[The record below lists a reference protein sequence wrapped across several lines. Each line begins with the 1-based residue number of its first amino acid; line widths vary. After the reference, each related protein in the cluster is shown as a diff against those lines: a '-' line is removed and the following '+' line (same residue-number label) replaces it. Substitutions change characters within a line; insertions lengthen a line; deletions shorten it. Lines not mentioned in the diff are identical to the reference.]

1 MIWHMLC
8 LIIFGGG
15 GAGSCGGCQEQIGCI
30 KIDDD
35 VFVGANT
42 IVLANVYIGKKV
54 IIGAGSL
61 VNKDL
66 PGGYVYAGVPAKKI
80 STFEQFW
87 EKRKNVLYPK
97 KFKRKGDSID
107 FEFAEWLWN
116 DFSAKRKEE

>member
-1 MIWHMLC
+1 M
-8 LIIFGGG
+8 
-15 GAGSCGGCQEQIGCI
+15 
-30 KIDDD
+30 
-35 VFVGANT
+35 
-42 IVLANVYIGKKV
+42 
-54 IIGAGSL
+54 

-80 STFEQFW
+80 STFEQFC